1 MRILHV
7 THAYPRW
14 DGDVAGAFIERLATG
29 VAARGHELTVL
40 APSEE
45 GRGGAEER
53 HGIAVKRV
61 RYAPARWETLA
72 YSGTMVE
79 GARSPRGMLSA
90 GGMIGALAWAIARE
104 GHRGGA
110 ELVHAHWWIPGGIS
124 AWLASWA
131 GGPPYV
137 VTLHGTDV
145 ALLEGSAPLRT
156 LARRVL
162 RSAAGVTAVSSY
174 LAERAARVAGID
186 PARIT
191 VQPMPVEVERFNRL
205 SSGGGGVATVGR
217 LTAQKRVDVVLDA
230 VAWLAAQGRPLK
242 LTVVGDGPERAAL
255 EARAAEAGLGERV
268 RFTGAVPPERIPEV
282 IGDADVFAFAAER
295 EGLGLA
301 LGEALMLGVPVA
313 AAESGGVADLV
324 PAQGGGRLVPP
335 GDAAALGA
343 AIGELL
349 DAAPGSR
356 QAAASAGR
364 ELMKRLG
371 SDSAAAAF
379 EAVYAAAL
387 GREAARA

>member
-1 MRILHV
+1 MRILQV

-14 DGDVAGAFIERLATG
+14 DGDVAGAFIERLATA
-29 VAARGHELTVL
+29 VASRGHELTVL
-40 APSEE
+40 APSEK
-45 GRGGAEER
+45 GRGGSEER

-61 RYAPARWETLA
+61 RYAPGRWETLA
-72 YSGTMVE
+72 YTGTMVA
-79 GARSPRGMLSA
+79 GTRSLRGLLSA
-90 GGMIGALAWAIARE
+90 GGMVGALAWAIARE
-104 GHRGGA
+104 GNRGGA
-110 ELVHAHWWIPGGIS
+110 ELAHAQWWIPGGIA

-145 ALLEGSAPLRT
+145 ALLERSASLRT

-162 RSAAGVTAVSSY
+162 RSAAAVTAVSSY
-174 LAERAARVAGID
+174 LAERAAEVAGID

-191 VQPMPVEVERFNRL
+191 VQPMPVEVGRFDRL
-205 SSGGGGVATVGR
+205 SSGGGGVVTVGR

-230 VAWLAAQGRPLK
+230 LAWLAARGRPLE

-255 EARAAEAGLGERV
+255 EARAKDAGLEERV
-268 RFTGAVPPERIPEV
+268 RFTGAVKPESIPEV

-313 AAESGGVADLV
+313 AAKSGGVADLV
-324 PAQGGGRLVPP
+324 PAQGGGRLVLP

-349 DAAPGSR
+349 DTAPGSR
-356 QAAASAGR
+356 HAAASAGK
-364 ELMKRLG
+364 ELVKRLA
-371 SDSAAAAF
+371 SDSAAAAM

-387 GREAARA
+387 GREARRA

>member
-1 MRILHV
+1 
-7 THAYPRW
+7 
-14 DGDVAGAFIERLATG
+14 
-29 VAARGHELTVL
+29 
-40 APSEE
+40 
-45 GRGGAEER
+45 
-53 HGIAVKRV
+53 
-61 RYAPARWETLA
+61 
-72 YSGTMVE
+72 
-79 GARSPRGMLSA
+79 MLSA
-90 GGMIGALAWAIARE
+90 GGMVGTLAWAIARE

-110 ELVHAHWWIPGGIS
+110 ELVHAHWWIPGGLA

-145 ALLEGSAPLRT
+145 ALLERSAPLRT

-191 VQPMPVEVERFNRL
+191 VQPMPVEVERFDRL
-205 SSGGGGVATVGR
+205 STGGGGVATVGR

-230 VAWLAAQGRPLK
+230 VAWLAAQGRPLE

-255 EARAAEAGLGERV
+255 EARVEEAGLGGRV

-282 IGDADVFAFAAER
+282 IGDSDVFAFAAER

-301 LGEALMLGVPVA
+301 LGEALMLGVPVVA
-313 AAESGGVADLV
+313 VESGGVSDLV
-324 PAQGGGRLVPP
+324 PAQGGGRLVPA

-343 AIGELL
+343 AIAELL
-349 DAAPGSR
+349 DDAPASR

-371 SDSAAAAF
+371 SDSAAAVLD
-379 EAVYAAAL
+379 AVYAAAL
-387 GREAARA
+387 DREAARA